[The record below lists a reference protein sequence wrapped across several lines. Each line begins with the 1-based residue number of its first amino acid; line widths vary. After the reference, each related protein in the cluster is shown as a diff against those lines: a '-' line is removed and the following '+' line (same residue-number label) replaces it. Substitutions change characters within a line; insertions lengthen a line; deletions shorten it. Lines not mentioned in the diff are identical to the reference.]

1 MESTATGALTKA
13 HAKATE
19 AFFKIPLTSAKQ
31 EKNHTISEMLS
42 NLLLKRRLNATR

>member
-19 AFFKIPLTSAKQ
+19 AFFKIPLMSAKE
-31 EKNHTISEMLS
+31 EKNHTISE
-42 NLLLKRRLNATR
+42 NVIKPAAKTTT